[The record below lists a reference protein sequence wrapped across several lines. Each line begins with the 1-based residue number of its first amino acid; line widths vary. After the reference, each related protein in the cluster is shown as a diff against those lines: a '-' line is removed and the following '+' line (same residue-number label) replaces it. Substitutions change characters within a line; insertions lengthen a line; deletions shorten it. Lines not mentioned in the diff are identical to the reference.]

1 MRRAAPPLLRSS
13 VATWLSEGFE
23 TGDVLVVRRRVVLPA
38 VDEDVEDDA
47 LLGGAGLADELV
59 GGEDLAERPQLSL
72 IVELDEGE
80 IVAVAVDD
88 ALGTVEA
95 LAHAAGGKQKRDERG
110 GERGDPGWD
119 REVAHGSLSTVLFL
133 RIA

>member
-1 MRRAAPPLLRSS
+1 M
-13 VATWLSEGFE
+13 
-23 TGDVLVVRRRVVLPA
+23 LPA

-88 ALGTVEA
+88 AVGTVEA
-95 LAHAAGGKQKRDERG
+95 LAHAAAGEEAEKECREKKARACHER
-110 GERGDPGWD
+110 
-119 REVAHGSLSTVLFL
+119 
-133 RIA
+133 